1 MQIIS
6 ANYMDRS
13 DKVNRWLVREEGSD
27 KPTPK
32 TSVKVRNFK
41 FQKSSNFEAGFGCG
55 TVAAGKVV
63 ENFGLDG
70 SPSFLVRFLVR
81 IQFDGEHFRS
91 ADSRVSGPI
100 ITAGSV
106 LFLAQDGTILY
117 AP

>member
-41 FQKSSNFEAGFGCG
+41 FQKSSTFESGFGCG
-55 TVAAGKVV
+55 TVAVGKVV

-70 SPSFLVRFLVR
+70 SPSFLVR
-81 IQFDGEHFRS
+81 IQFDGENFRS
-91 ADSRVSGPI
+91 VDSRVSGPI
-100 ITAGSV
+100 ITAGSF
-106 LFLAQDGTILY
+106 LFLSQDGTIWY

>member
-6 ANYMDRS
+6 ANYMNRS

-41 FQKSSNFEAGFGCG
+41 FQKSSDFEYGFGCG
-55 TVAAGKVV
+55 TVAAGTVV
-63 ENFGLDG
+63 NSLFGDNSPNFLI
-70 SPSFLVRFLVR
+70 R
-81 IQFDGEHFRS
+81 IDFDGENFRS
-91 ADSRVSGPI
+91 TESRGRGQI
-100 ITAGSV
+100 ITAGSF
-106 LFLAQDGTILY
+106 LFLAQDGTIWY